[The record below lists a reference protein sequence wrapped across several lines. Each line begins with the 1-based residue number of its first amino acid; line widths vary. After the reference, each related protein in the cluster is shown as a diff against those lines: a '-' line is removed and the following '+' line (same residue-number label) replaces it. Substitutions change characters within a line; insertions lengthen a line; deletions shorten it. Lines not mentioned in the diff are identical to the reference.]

1 MVFSSVIFLFRFFP
15 FFFLLYYLVPK
26 RMKNLI
32 LFFGSLFFYAWGEP
46 VYVLLMLFSTVVDYT
61 HGRLLERFRG
71 RGVTKGIL
79 LSSVIINLF
88 ILCFFKYADFLVQ
101 TLNSLTGLSLP
112 LLNLPL
118 PIGISFYTFQ
128 TMSYTIDVY
137 RGQAKVQRNLLDFGV
152 FVTMFP
158 QLIAGPIVK
167 YRDVEERLHRR
178 TVTVIG
184 ISAGLQR
191 FCIGM
196 AKKVLLANN
205 MGELW
210 TLVSAK
216 DFGELGMLTAWLGIV
231 AFAFQIYFDFSG
243 YSDMAIGMGQML
255 GFHFPENFNYPYIS
269 ASVTEFWRRWHISL
283 GSWFREYVYIPLGGN
298 RKGLPRQL
306 FNILVVWV
314 LTGIWHGAGWNFLL
328 WGLWFAV
335 ALMLEKLFLGKV
347 LAWLPRIVGILYT
360 LCIAL
365 GGWVLFAL
373 ETPSA
378 ILMYFKAMAGGAGGV
393 LDETFLYLGRQNVI
407 LLLIGLAAAT
417 PLPRMAAERL
427 GSSRTGAGIAL
438 RRFGEKM
445 IPAVLLLLS
454 IAGIVEASYNPF
466 LYFRF

>member
-158 QLIAGPIVK
+158 QPILHVPVFHDGSGDQL
-167 YRDVEERLHRR
+167 REHGHEHPEIQIGRASCRER
-178 TVTVIG
+178 V
-184 ISAGLQR
+184 
-191 FCIGM
+191 C
-196 AKKVLLANN
+196 
-205 MGELW
+205 
-210 TLVSAK
+210 
-216 DFGELGMLTAWLGIV
+216 
-231 AFAFQIYFDFSG
+231 
-243 YSDMAIGMGQML
+243 
-255 GFHFPENFNYPYIS
+255 PY
-269 ASVTEFWRRWHISL
+269 V
-283 GSWFREYVYIPLGGN
+283 
-298 RKGLPRQL
+298 
-306 FNILVVWV
+306 
-314 LTGIWHGAGWNFLL
+314 
-328 WGLWFAV
+328 
-335 ALMLEKLFLGKV
+335 
-347 LAWLPRIVGILYT
+347 
-360 LCIAL
+360 
-365 GGWVLFAL
+365 
-373 ETPSA
+373 
-378 ILMYFKAMAGGAGGV
+378 
-393 LDETFLYLGRQNVI
+393 
-407 LLLIGLAAAT
+407 
-417 PLPRMAAERL
+417 
-427 GSSRTGAGIAL
+427 
-438 RRFGEKM
+438 
-445 IPAVLLLLS
+445 
-454 IAGIVEASYNPF
+454 
-466 LYFRF
+466 